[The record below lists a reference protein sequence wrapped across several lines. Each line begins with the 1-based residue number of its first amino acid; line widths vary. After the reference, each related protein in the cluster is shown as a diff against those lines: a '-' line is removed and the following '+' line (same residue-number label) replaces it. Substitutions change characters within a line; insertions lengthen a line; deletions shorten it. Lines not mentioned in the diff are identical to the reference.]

1 MAKLIANDNCWVGF
15 TTASLSGSGATL
27 GVTAAQVAAATP
39 LTSLLIS
46 INASSQGNTV
56 PTPALDSLFETSI
69 SGTVQATFTADFYR
83 DDAADTAWTN
93 LPRAA
98 GGYFIVSRF
107 GGAGTNNLPIA
118 ADAVEVWPIV
128 VTSRTPSQLTSN
140 TAQTFT
146 VTCSVPKEPNESCT
160 VAA

>member
-1 MAKLIANDNCWVGF
+1 MAKLIANENCWVGF
-15 TTASLSGSGATL
+15 TTAPLTGAGATL
-27 GVTAAQVAAATP
+27 VATEAQVAAATP
-39 LTSLLIS
+39 LTGLLIS

-69 SGTVQATFTADFYR
+69 SGTVQASFTADFYR
-83 DDAADTAWTN
+83 DDTADTAWTA

-98 GGYFIVSRF
+98 SGFFFISRYGGT
-107 GGAGTNNLPIA
+107 GTDNIPEIG
-118 ADAVEVWPIV
+118 DDVEIWPVV

-146 VTCSVPKEPNESCT
+146 VTCSVPVEPNEACT
-160 VAA
+160 IAS